1 MLKIHAPSISYTSVS
16 VKLLQQVNSQD
27 RMQASAAAGKNPLL
41 PGLKNSPSAAVS
53 AIMRILV
60 EAEGLKASLVSSG
73 DALGMEVERFRF
85 DRGYEVENITQVRTS
100 GTGNLALS
108 VISASDDTIAVEAA
122 GGDDSVQV
130 AGNKVLGAYGGK
142 GNDNISVL
150 GRASGRPGADFDPTV
165 SHVDGGDGND
175 TIAIVSNGGVDLAT
189 GGDGNDAIAIVARG
203 EVDRVGGGDGNDAI
217 AISTSG
223 SVFRLDGG
231 DGNDAIAISARR
243 VSHLDGG
250 DGDDAIAITADSTS
264 LIGGGDGDDVIRIT
278 AKWDALAAGG
288 DGNDVLHLTGRGA
301 QASGGAGDDVLNL
314 TGRRVRGGGGEGNDV
329 LNLTGREV
337 LASGGAGND
346 KIKVDSTS
354 GNVATLWMV
363 EGDGN
368 DSVETNA
375 PLSISRY
382 STDGTALL
390 DPDKAKLAYNDD
402 GTVTVRFEGSNDS
415 VTVKFTGAMA
425 GREIVARVENGALLI
440 GPTAQATT

>member
-27 RMQASAAAGKNPLL
+27 RTQASAAAGKNPLL

-165 SHVDGGDGND
+165 THVDGGDGND

-264 LIGGGDGDDVIRIT
+264 LIGGGDGDDVIRVT

-301 QASGGAGDDVLNL
+301 QASGGAGD
-314 TGRRVRGGGGEGNDV
+314 DV

-425 GREIVARVENGALLI
+425 GREIVARVENGAFLI
-440 GPTAQATT
+440 GTTAQATT